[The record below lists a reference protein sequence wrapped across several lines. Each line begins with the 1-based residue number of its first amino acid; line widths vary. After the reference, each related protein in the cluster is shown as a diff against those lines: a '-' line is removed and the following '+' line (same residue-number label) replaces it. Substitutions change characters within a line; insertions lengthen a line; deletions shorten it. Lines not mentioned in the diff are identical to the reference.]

1 MERKVYVT
9 PDYLEVRPLGS
20 CGGGGTIGET
30 PIPPSYLDES
40 QREALKQELL
50 GIVSGSVADINARM
64 EQLRH
69 RLDEGDITDLD
80 LKRILD
86 LANADIKTLRLK
98 VESINQNGQAG
109 SSQDLIAVT
118 TDDAA
123 LAQEIQQVNA
133 KFRDMVASY
142 NSIVQSYTSADQ
154 ALSQRLDQVKA
165 EIAGSDIAAKVA
177 KDVMAQVNNKYA
189 LVSDVN
195 ILRAKFNDVDTKIN
209 EAKQAASSA
218 QSSVV
223 RIERTIN
230 QTVGD
235 YVATHTQGLSSQ
247 ITRNSNNITNIQ
259 RTYTNLM
266 TDSYGNIVGYK
277 FGDNGTSRKFE
288 ISADDF
294 KISSS
299 NQKLTPFEIKNGK
312 IRFTGNVDFDQI
324 LQRGTVVRTR
334 TYRKQ
339 GLVYIN
345 PHTEVSSWNPDEQ
358 YAVIFIESFEDPAR
372 TKYRN
377 DVYITD
383 KDAAYHLSGAPAN
396 VPFFI
401 GVITIFY
408 YRDT

>member
-123 LAQEIQQVNA
+123 LAQAIQQVNA

-377 DVYITD
+377 DVSITD